1 MKILA
6 KVRKIKKPRTSVAVV
21 KKILE
26 ETAGSWWNFFNSTG
40 IINPNTPA
48 IIKLPIIARK
58 IINPR

>member
-26 ETAGSWWNFFNSTG
+26 ETAGS
-40 IINPNTPA
+40 
-48 IIKLPIIARK
+48 
-58 IINPR
+58 